1 MTRKKPKLIKWDSA
15 KYLKTEEDIAGF
27 LEAAFEI
34 GGDDPEYI
42 AKVHRTI
49 TRARDLWS
57 ISVS

>member
-1 MTRKKPKLIKWDSA
+1 MRGDKLIIYGKTMTRKKPRLIKWDSA
-15 KYLKTEEDIAGF
+15 KYLKTE
-27 LEAAFEI
+27 
-34 GGDDPEYI
+34 I